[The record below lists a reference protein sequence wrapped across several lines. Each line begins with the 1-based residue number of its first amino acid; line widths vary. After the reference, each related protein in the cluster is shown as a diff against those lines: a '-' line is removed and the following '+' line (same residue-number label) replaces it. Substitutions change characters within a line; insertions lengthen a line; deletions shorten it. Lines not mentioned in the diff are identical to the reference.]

1 MDRLDEASCVGSTIV
16 WKKEG
21 IVVEHLVIY
30 FSHGIRDIILY
41 SDFISKYRSAIAAC
55 GIGEYLGDD
64 MAIDGGDAEGVFAGP
79 SSKKL
84 FEFIKQD
91 LCALRFMKGA
101 KVTLVFGDLDEGSP
115 QEEFLI

>member
-1 MDRLDEASCVGSTIV
+1 VLALASFEKG
-16 WKKEG
+16 G

-30 FSHGIRDIILY
+30 FKHGIQDIVPY
-41 SDFISKYRSAIAAC
+41 SDFISKYRISMAAS
-55 GIGEYLGDD
+55 GVGEYLGDD

-91 LCALRFMKGA
+91 LCALSFMRGA
-101 KVTLVFGDLDEGSP
+101 KVTLVFGDLDEGSLK
-115 QEEFLI
+115 EDFFI